1 MCQAELPA
9 CHRTAE
15 ELRDEHHI
23 RRCESSSLPAVIH
36 TVNLIINQPPSPPTA
51 LPVQRHI
58 RFYLTVFTHLTTIV
72 TQEEKYEKC
81 RVLLI
86 TISVFFLF
94 IHILQGG
101 GGGGGGDS
109 SLVT

>member
-15 ELRDEHHI
+15 VLRGEHHI

-58 RFYLTVFTHLTTIV
+58 RFYLTVFTHLTITIV
-72 TQEEKYEKC
+72 TREEKHEKC

-86 TISVFFLF
+86 TVGGFFFLF
-94 IHILQGG
+94 SFTFCEEGG
-101 GGGGGGDS
+101 EEG
-109 SLVT
+109 TARA